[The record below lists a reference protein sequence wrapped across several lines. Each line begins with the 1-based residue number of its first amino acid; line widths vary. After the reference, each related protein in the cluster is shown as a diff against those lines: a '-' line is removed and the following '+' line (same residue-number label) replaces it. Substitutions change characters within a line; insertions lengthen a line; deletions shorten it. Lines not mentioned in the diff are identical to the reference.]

1 MSFKDIWRPRIDGV
15 DDADSS
21 AVNEI
26 AEAVINNENFINN
39 APNKYYNKESVNNL
53 FANALK
59 GSASGEAVALKD
71 VSPLEHNL
79 GVRVESKN
87 LLDYT
92 NFYTDF
98 GSVVGYTLN
107 EDKTLSFSGTA
118 SELFQYNFFYDSNNP
133 IVCTEDMFVSG
144 CPSGGAFETYC
155 LQAFVILPN
164 GAEAYP
170 TEYGDGIVVSKGSK
184 IERVFAI
191 IRAGVNV
198 DGLTFEPM
206 LIKGTKKKPYTPY
219 IADTSGVKVLT
230 YGGNLLDVSKTGDTV
245 GNNYETYDKDTNTIT
260 ARSANYNAWEKVNIV
275 TPLLSAGTYTFLKIK
290 GVRTALQIID
300 KNLNQIAE
308 ISGYNETNMDKITI
322 TVGEPFYIRVKYLL
336 GVTYPYTASAT
347 DFKLVVGDVSE
358 ATYEPY
364 KEPIEYAQGEDI
376 KSIYPSTTIMTDTKG
391 AVISVEYNKDAN
403 KVVKSLEDRISALE
417 AMIVSQ

>member
-26 AEAVINNENFINN
+26 AEAVINNENFIND

-98 GSVVGYTLN
+98 DSVVGYTLN

-118 SELFQYNFFYDSNNP
+118 SGLFQYNFFYDSNNP

-164 GAEAYP
+164 GTQTYS
-170 TEYGDGIVVSKGSK
+170 TEYGEGMVVPKGSK

-219 IADTSGVKVLT
+219 IADTSGVKLKVQGANIFKYIRHWSDTCT
-230 YGGNLLDVSKTGDTV
+230 YENGVVTQLITDTATILRFMVKNGSYENLGASDVITSTGRFSIPFVCNKEEQNIYIALNGSQADTAIIFYDVNLPV
-245 GNNYETYDKDTNTIT
+245 GTYVF
-260 ARSANYNAWEKVNIV
+260 SANLTNMTQGSISWK
-275 TPLLSAGTYTFLKIK
+275 
-290 GVRTALQIID
+290 D
-300 KNLNQIAE
+300 MQIALV
-308 ISGYNETNMDKITI
+308 D
-322 TVGEPFYIRVKYLL
+322 
-336 GVTYPYTASAT
+336 T
-347 DFKLVVGDVSE
+347 D
-358 ATYEPY
+358 YEPY

-376 KSIYPSTTIMTDTKG
+376 KSIYPTTTIMTDTAG
-391 AVISVEYNKDAN
+391 AVLTVEYNKDAN